1 MSLPLQ
7 REAFMT
13 LTSLAGPDD
22 PAASVI
28 LTVQRETLAKFGMTL
43 LDQQ

>member
-1 MSLPLQ
+1 
-7 REAFMT
+7 MT